1 MNKKQWYILACALS
15 LAILFLVF
23 VVFILF
29 QTCYIYLPLNKRYS
43 ETFTVEDWAFGK
55 APEKVTIRGVSIPL
69 DKCEAYEVAR
79 QVWSY
84 GSKEECD
91 RHIVKIEPEPF
102 DWEAYCK
109 SEMPEMSYE
118 ECRRRE
124 EEIKQSQLKAYCKSG
139 ISGMSYEECIKEGQR
154 QKERGPIYNDW
165 DIYCDSGL
173 HGMSPSVVSINEGER
188 RVEISPGM

>member
-1 MNKKQWYILACALS
+1 MNKKQWYILACVLS
-15 LAILFLVF
+15 LTILFLVLIIYTK
-23 VVFILF
+23 VT
-29 QTCYIYLPLNKRYS
+29 QTCLDYRYS

-69 DKCEAYEVAR
+69 DRCEAYEVAR

-91 RHIVKIEPEPF
+91 RDIVKIEPEPF
-102 DWEAYCK
+102 DWESYCK

-124 EEIKQSQLKAYCKSG
+124 EEIEQSQLKAYCESD
-139 ISGMSYEECIKEGQR
+139 ISGMLYEECIKEGQR
-154 QKERGPIYNDW
+154 QKERGPIYYDW

-188 RVEISPGM
+188 RVVISPGM